1 MKEGNGQEEL
11 PSSPYRVLQQI
22 SEEAVRVA
30 GEALQNVYSSSS
42 SKFSTTGVGHRR
54 SRSETVTSSVQRS
67 GSNFTKWKSQ
77 MQKTLRNWGS
87 TSQED
92 SSFLSF
98 NPEVLANQKRQWYQL
113 HSKTSDYKKY
123 KELDSIFEHFVI
135 IGLHP
140 DANLEDVEDAF
151 ARRKKWEVQ
160 LETSDMVDFRM
171 LSNCGPSVPS
181 LEPQVLFKYP
191 PGKKLAMRL
200 KDLAAFCFP
209 GGVKAH
215 VMERTPSFSEL
226 NELVYGQEHLG
237 RDDSSFVFSLK
248 RNCTRA
254 PE

>member
-1 MKEGNGQEEL
+1 MSFEEKKGDVNWKIVVLLLRNMKEGNGQEEL

-113 HSKTSDYKKY
+113 HSKTSVCF
-123 KELDSIFEHFVI
+123 LHFGI
-135 IGLHP
+135 WT
-140 DANLEDVEDAF
+140 A
-151 ARRKKWEVQ
+151 
-160 LETSDMVDFRM
+160 
-171 LSNCGPSVPS
+171 C
-181 LEPQVLFKYP
+181 
-191 PGKKLAMRL
+191 
-200 KDLAAFCFP
+200 
-209 GGVKAH
+209 
-215 VMERTPSFSEL
+215 SF
-226 NELVYGQEHLG
+226 VYGIFWKEYSEMNHISCFFSCLWF
-237 RDDSSFVFSLK
+237 SFPDILFFTLVFF
-248 RNCTRA
+248 
-254 PE
+254 